1 MQWFQQIAPPPGVA
15 RALTV
20 RSIVYAAGS
29 GVFQAGS
36 AVFFTQYLGL
46 TATQVGLGLSVAG
59 GLTVL
64 LSVPLGQ
71 VVDRWGARRAWIVAG
86 VLEAL
91 LFFAYPLVGSFAA
104 FLVLVCAL
112 AVADMTASV
121 AKHVYTLQALP
132 PEERVRALAYQ
143 RSALN
148 VGFTAG
154 AALSGVALAVGTR
167 SAYLSLVLVN
177 ATVLLVTAVLIA
189 RLPRVATATVG
200 GPRTRVFAALRDRPF
215 VALSGLNGILQAHQT
230 LFGVILP
237 LWTLTC
243 TDAPAVMIP
252 VLYTVNTVLAVT
264 FQVRA
269 SRGSETAP
277 GAGRALRT
285 GGFTVAVSAL
295 LLGAAALTTGPMT
308 IAALV
313 AGTVMLT
320 AGELTQSAGAWGV
333 TATVPPE
340 QRRGEYTGVFKL
352 GGQLQQ
358 TFAPAGL
365 TMLAVGT
372 GGWGWL
378 VIAALMLVAGQ
389 VAPAAVRWVVRT
401 PRLGPATD
409 SATLALTAPDAAATT
424 LTSTATDAADTA
436 LPTPASAA
444 TCAATT
450 AATAGD
456 ATPELATAR

>member
-20 RSIVYAAGS
+20 RSIVYAVGS

-71 VVDRWGARRAWIVAG
+71 VVDRWGARRVWIVAG
-86 VLEAL
+86 LLEAL
-91 LFFAYPLVGSFAA
+91 LFFAYPVVGSFAA
-104 FLVLVCAL
+104 FLLLVCAL
-112 AVADMTASV
+112 AVADVTASV

-143 RSALN
+143 RSAMN

-177 ATVLLVTAVLIA
+177 AAVLLVTAVLIA
-189 RLPRVATATVG
+189 RLPRAAAAG
-200 GPRTRVFAALRDRPF
+200 SGPRTRPFAVLRDRPF
-215 VALSGLNGILQAHQT
+215 VALSGLNGILQSHQT

-252 VLYTVNTVLAVT
+252 VLYMVNTVLAVT

-269 SRGSETAP
+269 SRGSETAV

-285 GGFTVAVSAL
+285 GGLTVAAGAL
-295 LLGAAALTTGPMT
+295 LLGAAAVTGGIVT
-308 IAALV
+308 IAVLV

-320 AGELTQSAGAWGV
+320 VGELTQSAGAWGV

-340 QRRGEYTGVFKL
+340 ERRGEYTGVFKL
-352 GGQLQQ
+352 GGQVQQ

-365 TMLAVGT
+365 TLLAVGT

-378 VIAALMLVAGQ
+378 VIAALMVVAGQ
-389 VAPAAVRWVVRT
+389 VAPAAVRWVIRT
-401 PRLGPATD
+401 PRLVRAEQE
-409 SATLALTAPDAAATT
+409 TA
-424 LTSTATDAADTA
+424 
-436 LPTPASAA
+436 
-444 TCAATT
+444 
-450 AATAGD
+450 
-456 ATPELATAR
+456 ATPELVTAR